1 MALFHW
7 LIVLFVLISFA
18 VIFPIFFKGAKKVHK
33 NGAAW
38 GFLGL
43 LAFNATLGVF
53 TPIAWGLAGKLAE
66 GTRIGHALLIS
77 FSLLTLATAVI
88 VTVFV
93 YKKYLKEPVSDANE
107 FAFCAECGTK
117 CRASAAFCAKCGNS
131 MKQG

>member
-1 MALFHW
+1 MVRLLLLLLLL
-7 LIVLFVLISFA
+7 LITHV
-18 VIFPIFFKGAKKVHK
+18 PIFYKFYITANKVHK

-43 LAFNATLGVF
+43 LAFDATLGVL

-77 FSLLTLATAVI
+77 FTLLALAAAVF
-88 VTVFV
+88 VTVMV
-93 YKKYLKEPVSDANE
+93 YKKCLIQGAAVEANE

-131 MKQG
+131 MKK